1 MNEPVITRVSHTR
14 LMARGRA
21 ARRLDRGRL
30 ISITRIALLI
40 PLIFTMAFGA
50 VEIAR
55 ASASQSEH
63 LRFDDDWRFA
73 FGHPFDPDKDFGHA
87 TGYFSYFAK
96 AGYGDGAA
104 ASGFD
109 DRAWRTLSLPHDWA
123 VELPFDPKGGFS
135 HGFRKMGPNFPE
147 TSVGWYRKHFNVP
160 ASDLGRKISIQFD
173 GIFRDSQVWINGYYL
188 GRQTSGYTGSR
199 YDLTD
204 YLNYD
209 GENVV
214 AVRVDAM
221 MEEGWFYEG
230 AGIYRHVWLDK
241 QEPLHLA
248 PEGVSVTT
256 ELNSGAAQIAI
267 EATVSNEGTEK
278 ASFDVAE
285 EIRSADGL
293 LLASHTEENV
303 AVAAGEAGTFPV
315 TLSLAS
321 PKLWSLENP
330 YLHRLI
336 TTVLWKGAVVDR
348 RETPFGIRSIRFD
361 PDRGFFL
368 NGVRVELKGT
378 NEHQDLGGLG
388 VAIPDSLQ
396 VYRVNRLK
404 SMGANAIRTAHNP
417 PSPEFLDACDRL
429 GMLVLDETRRM
440 GTSPEILEEF
450 RQMILRDRNH
460 PCVVLWSM
468 GNEEWSME
476 GNVTGARV
484 ASAMQAF
491 GRKLDPTREFTAA
504 CSGGWEGGIG
514 TVTEVMG
521 YNYIVQGD
529 IDLHHRLF
537 PAQSGV
543 GTEETTTRQTRG
555 IYFDDPEK
563 AYIGQTYRL
572 SKWGCEAGWQFYA
585 ERPFLAGLFYWTG
598 FDYGGEPHPYGWPEV
613 SSQSGILDNCGFP
626 KDSFYY
632 LKSWWTNEPV
642 LHVFPHWNW
651 GGREG
656 TRIPV
661 KVYGNADEVELV
673 LNGTSLGR
681 KPMPKNGSIE
691 WSVPYHPGT
700 LAARGYKNGALTVS
714 DVVETTGDAS
724 RVVLSTDTPD
734 LEGNGRDAAFITVR
748 IVDRK
753 GRTVPTADPEIKFSI
768 SGPGR
773 IIAVGNGDPTSHEP
787 SRFIE
792 AADQIKIHG
801 WKMRTLGSVGDPMS
815 IADEPDGPSWQSVFS
830 GLDQKYPADKAVY
843 RGTISVVGALSGSV
857 SLLLP
862 PLGDDADVFINGK
875 KVAGETN
882 LGARSPAIALP
893 ATAFSSGNNE
903 VVVIAKPF
911 PKPPRSFDYT
921 SPGSL
926 LVLGPPA
933 IWRRKAFN
941 GLAAVVVQ
949 AADSKG
955 TITLVASGPGL
966 TASQQILVVRQ
977 ARKAGPMSGSHS

>member
-1 MNEPVITRVSHTR
+1 MKT
-14 LMARGRA
+14 
-21 ARRLDRGRL
+21 
-30 ISITRIALLI
+30 SIARIAFLI
-40 PLIFTMAFGA
+40 PFTLVIAFGETVA
-50 VEIAR
+50 ATT
-55 ASASQSEH
+55 SPCQSERS
-63 LRFDDDWRFA
+63 RFDDDWRFA
-73 FGHPFDPDKDFGHA
+73 FGHPFDSGKDFGHA

-104 ASGFD
+104 ASKFD

-123 VELPFDPKGGFS
+123 VELPFDPKGSYS
-135 HGFRKMGPNFPE
+135 HGFRKMGPHFPE
-147 TSVGWYRKHFNVP
+147 TSVGWYRKHFSVP
-160 ASDLGRKISIQFD
+160 ASDLGRKVYLQFD

-188 GRQTSGYTGSR
+188 GRQASGYTASR
-199 YDLTD
+199 YELTD

-241 QEPLHLA
+241 LAPLHIA

-256 ELNSGAAQIAI
+256 ELKEGAADISI
-267 EATVSNEGTEK
+267 EATVSNEGPET
-278 ASFDVAE
+278 ASFNVTE
-285 EIRSADGL
+285 EIQAEDGVP
-293 LLASHTEENV
+293 LASHTEENL
-303 AVAAGEAGTFPV
+303 AVAAGEAATFPV

-321 PKLWSLENP
+321 PKLWSVENP
-330 YLHRLI
+330 YLHRLV
-336 TTVLWKGAVVDR
+336 TTVRSKGAVVDR
-348 RETPFGIRSIRFD
+348 RETPFGVRSIHFD
-361 PDRGFFL
+361 PDHGFFL
-368 NGVRVELKGT
+368 NEVRVELKGT

-388 VAIPDSLQ
+388 VAVPDSLQ
-396 VYRVNRLK
+396 DYRIKRLK

-460 PCVVLWSM
+460 PCVILWSM

-476 GNVTGARV
+476 GNITGARV
-484 ASAMQAF
+484 AATMQAF

-504 CSGGWEGGIG
+504 SSGGWESGIG
-514 TVTEVMG
+514 TVTQVMG

-555 IYFDDPEK
+555 IYSDDPEK

-585 ERPFLAGLFYWTG
+585 ARPFLAGVFFWTG
-598 FDYGGEPHPYGWPEV
+598 FDYGGEPHPFGWPEV

-626 KDSFYY
+626 KSSFYY
-632 LKSWWTNEPV
+632 LKSWWTEKPV
-642 LHVFPHWNW
+642 LHMLPHWNW
-651 GGREG
+651 AGREG
-656 TRIPV
+656 TPIAV
-661 KVYGNADEVELV
+661 KVYGNADDVELV

-681 KPMPKNGSIE
+681 KPMPRNGSLE

-700 LAARGYKNGALTVS
+700 LTARGYKDGAITIT

-724 RVVLSTDTPD
+724 QLALSTSTPI
-734 LEGNGRDAAFITVR
+734 LEADGRDAAVVEVR
-748 IVDRK
+748 ILDGN
-753 GRTVPTADPEIKFSI
+753 GRLVPTADPEIQFSI

-773 IIAVGNGDPTSHEP
+773 IIAVGNGDPASHEP
-787 SRFIE
+787 SRFVEGYDDIN
-792 AADQIKIHG
+792 IHG
-801 WKMRTLGSVGDPMS
+801 WKMRKLGPADDPLA
-815 IADEPDGPSWQSVFS
+815 IAVEPDGPSWQSVFS
-830 GLDQKYPADKAVY
+830 GLDQRYPTDKAVY
-843 RGTISVVGALSGSV
+843 RGTLSVAGPLSGSV
-857 SLLLP
+857 TLLLP
-862 PLGDDADVFINGK
+862 PLGDSADVFINGK
-875 KVAGETN
+875 KVAGEIE
-882 LGARSPAIALP
+882 LGARSPAIVLDAPALP
-893 ATAFSSGNNE
+893 EGDHQ
-903 VVVIAKPF
+903 VIVIAKAF

-926 LVLGPPA
+926 LVVKPA
-933 IWRRKAFN
+933 PNWERKAFN
-941 GLAAVVVQ
+941 GLAAVVIQ
-949 AADSKG
+949 AASSKG
-955 TITLVASGPGL
+955 TITLTASGPGL
-966 TASQQILVVRQ
+966 AGTQQIIV
-977 ARKAGPMSGSHS
+977 AH